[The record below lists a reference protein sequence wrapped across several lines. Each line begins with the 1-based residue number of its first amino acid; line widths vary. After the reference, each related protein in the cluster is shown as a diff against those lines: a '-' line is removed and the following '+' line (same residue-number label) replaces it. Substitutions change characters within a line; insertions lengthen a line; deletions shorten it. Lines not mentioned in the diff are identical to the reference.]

1 MHRSGSSLTASL
13 LQSAGLH
20 IGRNLMEGNEQ
31 NVKGYY
37 ENLDFYDFHR
47 TVLASQGVD
56 ENGWTLQ
63 EKIEVEDRF
72 IEEANEIVERASVS
86 GLWGWKEPRTTL
98 FLEFW
103 ADLLPQANFLLI
115 YRSPWEVVE
124 SLYRQNH
131 GLFKTQPELAVKLW
145 MHYNQKIINFYN
157 HSSSR
162 CLLVNTKTLIQNPAA
177 SIEAINQKFKLHLA
191 PPDARIY
198 DPSLFRSQGL
208 DSYRPSL
215 IESQFP
221 EAVNLYQELDA
232 RAWFPEN
239 TPDLS
244 WRELIKP
251 SPYRVWAFRDWVNV
265 CKLEKENKE
274 QSSQLEQYQGADN
287 QTGTKLDQLQ
297 SRLDATE
304 ALLEQSQSQLQQTE
318 GLLEQSQ
325 SQLHQ
330 AQTELEQFQSQ
341 LQQTEGL
348 LEQSQ
353 SQLDQTEGLLE
364 QFQSQLQQTE
374 GLLKQ
379 SQSQLHQAEGL
390 LEQSQSQLHQ
400 TEGLLEQSQSQ
411 LHQTEGLLE
420 QSQSQLHQAQTELEQ
435 SQSQLHQ
442 AEGLL
447 EQSQSQLHQTEG
459 LLEQSQSQLHQTEGL
474 LEQSQSQLHQAQTEL
489 EQSQSQLQHNH
500 REIEQTKCQV
510 DETESLLKQSQSQ
523 LQDTESSLG
532 ISLSQLLQTRGELE
546 ISQGQHHETKRKL
559 KRSQS
564 QHYKTQEELEQ
575 SQSQLHQKEV
585 LLEQSQSQLHQK
597 EVLLEQSQSQLHQKE
612 VLLEQSQSQ
621 LHQKEVLLEQSQSQI
636 ERLDFQQTI
645 AIKTNGHSNIQYEFL
660 VSEAWYAYHTGA
672 MTNMQDSLKQS
683 LKCSPFSPT
692 NTVSNWLESFTKL
705 SGDKGHNLDTFRLT
719 NLAEWK
725 QLIRLVLNVKPVA
738 VKS

>member
-1 MHRSGSSLTASL
+1 MNNHITAKSDILVIISMHRSGSSLTASL

-37 ENLDFYDFHR
+37 ENLDFYNFHR
-47 TVLASQGVD
+47 RILASQGVD

-63 EKIEVEDRF
+63 EEIEVEDRF
-72 IEEANEIVERASVS
+72 IEEAKEIVDKASVS

-103 ADLLPQANFLLI
+103 AELLPQANFLLI

-162 CLLVNTKTLIQNPAA
+162 CILVNTKTLIQNPAA

-208 DSYRPSL
+208 DSYRPCL

-244 WRELIKP
+244 WREQIKP

-265 CKLEKENKE
+265 CKLEKENQKLC
-274 QSSQLEQYQGADN
+274 SQLEQSQS
-287 QTGTKLDQLQ
+287 QLQ
-297 SRLDATE
+297 QTE
-304 ALLEQSQSQLQQTE
+304 GLLEQSQSQLQQTE

-330 AQTELEQFQSQ
+330 TQA
-341 LQQTEGL
+341 L
-348 LEQSQ
+348 LSN
-353 SQLDQTEGLLE
+353 
-364 QFQSQLQQTE
+364 F
-374 GLLKQ
+374 
-379 SQSQLHQAEGL
+379 
-390 LEQSQSQLHQ
+390 QSQLHQ

-420 QSQSQLHQAQTELEQ
+420 QSQSQLHHAQTELEQ

-442 AEGLL
+442 SQGLL
-447 EQSQSQLHQTEG
+447 EQLQNQFYKTQI
-459 LLEQSQSQLHQTEGL
+459 
-474 LEQSQSQLHQAQTEL
+474 EL
-489 EQSQSQLQHNH
+489 EQSQSQLQHSH
-500 REIEQTKCQV
+500 TEMEQAKAQV
-510 DETESLLKQSQSQ
+510 DETETLLKQSQSQ

-532 ISLSQLLQTRGELE
+532 ICLSQLLQTRVELE
-546 ISQGQHHETKRKL
+546 ISQGQHHESQRKL

-564 QHYKTQEELEQ
+564 QHYKIQEELEQ
-575 SQSQLHQKEV
+575 SQSEYHQKEA
-585 LLEQSQSQLHQK
+585 LLEEHKSLLHQAQQELEQSQSEYHQK
-597 EVLLEQSQSQLHQKE
+597 EELLEQYDSQIQNLQIDLESNVSQLWNTQRE
-612 VLLEQSQSQ
+612 LEDCYHKMQQF
-621 LHQKEVLLEQSQSQI
+621 QSQI
-636 ERLDFQQTI
+636 ERLEFQQTLVI
-645 AIKTNGHSNIQYEFL
+645 NTNGHSKSQYQLL

-672 MTNMQDSLKQS
+672 ITEMQDILKQS

-692 NTVSNWLESFTKL
+692 NTVSHWLESFTKF
-705 SGDKGHNLDTFRLT
+705 SGKTGHNLDTFGLT
-719 NLAEWK
+719 NLVEWK
-725 QLIRLVLNVKPVA
+725 QLMRLVTRVKIV
-738 VKS
+738 

>member
-348 LEQSQ
+348 L
-353 SQLDQTEGLLE
+353 
-364 QFQSQLQQTE
+364 
-374 GLLKQ
+374 KQ

-400 TEGLLEQSQSQ
+400 T
-411 LHQTEGLLE
+411 
-420 QSQSQLHQAQTELEQ
+420 
-435 SQSQLHQ
+435 
-442 AEGLL
+442 EGLL

-585 LLEQSQSQLHQK
+585 LLEQSQSQ
-597 EVLLEQSQSQLHQKE
+597 
-612 VLLEQSQSQ
+612 
-621 LHQKEVLLEQSQSQI
+621 I

>member
-1 MHRSGSSLTASL
+1 MNNHITAKSDILVIISMHRSGSSLTASL

-37 ENLDFYDFHR
+37 ENLDFYNFHR
-47 TVLASQGVD
+47 RILASQGVD

-63 EKIEVEDRF
+63 EEIEVEDRF
-72 IEEANEIVERASVS
+72 IEEAKEIVDKASVS

-103 ADLLPQANFLLI
+103 AELLPQANFLLI

-162 CLLVNTKTLIQNPAA
+162 CILVNTKTLIQNPAA

-208 DSYRPSL
+208 DSYRPCL

-244 WRELIKP
+244 WREQIKP

-265 CKLEKENKE
+265 CKLEKENQKLC
-274 QSSQLEQYQGADN
+274 SQLEQSQS
-287 QTGTKLDQLQ
+287 QLQ
-297 SRLDATE
+297 QTE
-304 ALLEQSQSQLQQTE
+304 GLLEQSQSQLQQTEGLLEQSQSQLQQTE

-330 AQTELEQFQSQ
+330 TQALLSNFQSQ
-341 LQQTEGL
+341 LHQTEGL

-353 SQLDQTEGLLE
+353 SQLHETEGLLE
-364 QFQSQLQQTE
+364 Q
-374 GLLKQ
+374 
-379 SQSQLHQAEGL
+379 SQSQLHETEGL

-420 QSQSQLHQAQTELEQ
+420 QSQSQLHHAQTELEQ

-442 AEGLL
+442 SQGLL
-447 EQSQSQLHQTEG
+447 EQLQNQFYKTQI
-459 LLEQSQSQLHQTEGL
+459 
-474 LEQSQSQLHQAQTEL
+474 EL
-489 EQSQSQLQHNH
+489 EQSQSQLQHSH
-500 REIEQTKCQV
+500 TEMEQAKAQV
-510 DETESLLKQSQSQ
+510 DETETLLKQSQSQ

-532 ISLSQLLQTRGELE
+532 ICLSQLLQTRVELE
-546 ISQGQHHETKRKL
+546 ISQGQHHESQRKL

-564 QHYKTQEELEQ
+564 QHYKIQEELEQ
-575 SQSQLHQKEV
+575 SQSEYHQKEA
-585 LLEQSQSQLHQK
+585 LLEEHKSLLHQAQQELEQSQSEYHQK
-597 EVLLEQSQSQLHQKE
+597 EELLEQYDSQIQNLQIDLESNVSQLWNTQRE
-612 VLLEQSQSQ
+612 LEDCYHKMQQF
-621 LHQKEVLLEQSQSQI
+621 QSQI
-636 ERLDFQQTI
+636 ERLEFQQTLVI
-645 AIKTNGHSNIQYEFL
+645 NTNGHSKSQYQLL

-672 MTNMQDSLKQS
+672 ITEMQDILKQS

-692 NTVSNWLESFTKL
+692 NTVSHWLESFTKF
-705 SGDKGHNLDTFRLT
+705 SGKTGHNLDTFGLT
-719 NLAEWK
+719 NLVEWK
-725 QLIRLVLNVKPVA
+725 QLMRLVTRVKIV
-738 VKS
+738 

>member
-1 MHRSGSSLTASL
+1 MTNHITKSDILVIISMHRSGSSLTASV

-20 IGRNLMEGNEQ
+20 IGRKLIQGDENNI
-31 NVKGYY
+31 KGYY
-37 ENLDFYDFHR
+37 ENLDFNDFHR
-47 TVLASQGVD
+47 RVLASQGVD

-72 IEEANEIVERASVS
+72 REEAKEIVAQASVS
-86 GLWGWKEPRTTL
+86 SVWGWKEPRTTL

-103 ADLLPQANFLLI
+103 ADLLPSANFLLI

-131 GLFKTQPELAVKLW
+131 SLFKDQPELAVKLW
-145 MHYNQKIINFYN
+145 KHYNQKIINFYN

-191 PPDARIY
+191 PPDASIY

-221 EAVNLYQELDA
+221 EAVNLYQELDS
-232 RAWFPEN
+232 RAWFPQN
-239 TPDLS
+239 NPDLS

-265 CKLEKENKE
+265 CKLEKENKKLC
-274 QSSQLEQYQGADN
+274 SQLEQLEQS
-287 QTGTKLDQLQ
+287 QSQLQ
-297 SRLDATE
+297 QTE
-304 ALLEQSQSQLQQTE
+304 NLLEQSQSQLQQTEDLLEQRQSQLYQTEGLLAHFQSQLQQTEGLLEQSQSQLQQTE

-330 AQTELEQFQSQ
+330 
-341 LQQTEGL
+341 TEGL

-353 SQLDQTEGLLE
+353 SQLHQTEGLLE
-364 QFQSQLQQTE
+364 QFQSQLHQT
-374 GLLKQ
+374 
-379 SQSQLHQAEGL
+379 EGL

-420 QSQSQLHQAQTELEQ
+420 QSQSQM
-435 SQSQLHQ
+435 
-442 AEGLL
+442 
-447 EQSQSQLHQTEG
+447 HQTEG
-459 LLEQSQSQLHQTEGL
+459 LLEQSQSQFYKTQI
-474 LEQSQSQLHQAQTEL
+474 EL
-489 EQSQSQLQHNH
+489 EQSQSQLQHSY
-500 REIEQTKCQV
+500 REIEQAKCQV
-510 DETESLLKQSQSQ
+510 DETETLLKQSQSQ
-523 LQDTESSLG
+523 LEQTESSLE
-532 ISLSQLLQTRGELE
+532 IRMSQLLETIAELE
-546 ISQGQHHETKRKL
+546 ISQGQHHETLRKF

-564 QHYKTQEELEQ
+564 QHHKIQEELEQ
-575 SQSQLHQKEV
+575 SQSQHHQTEALLEEYQSLLHQTQQE
-585 LLEQSQSQLHQK
+585 LEQSQSQHHQT
-597 EVLLEQSQSQLHQKE
+597 EALLEEYQSRIQHLQIDLQSKVSQLSNTQRQLEESYYKIHQI
-612 VLLEQSQSQ
+612 
-621 LHQKEVLLEQSQSQI
+621 QSQI
-636 ERLDFQQTI
+636 ERLEFQQAI
-645 AIKTNGHSNIQYEFL
+645 AINTNGDSKSQYVIL
-660 VSEAWYAYHTGA
+660 VWDAWYAYHNGA
-672 MTNMQDSLKQS
+672 MNKMQDSLKQS

-692 NTVSNWLESFTKL
+692 DTVSNWLESFTKF
-705 SGDKGHNLDTFRLT
+705 SGDKGDNLDTLGLT

-725 QLIRLVLNVKPVA
+725 QLMRLVTSVKAVA

>member
-1 MHRSGSSLTASL
+1 MNHHNTAKSDILAIISMHRSGSSLTASL
-13 LQSAGLH
+13 LQSGGLH
-20 IGRNLMEGNEQ
+20 IGRNLMEGDEKNI
-31 NVKGYY
+31 KGYY

-47 TVLASQGVD
+47 AVLASQGVD

-63 EKIEVEDRF
+63 EQIEVEDRF
-72 IEEANEIVERASVS
+72 REEAKEIVDRASVS
-86 GLWGWKEPRTTL
+86 GVWGWKEPRTTL

-103 ADLLPQANFLLI
+103 ADLLPQANFLLM

-145 MHYNQKIINFYN
+145 MHYNKKIITFYN

-191 PPDARIY
+191 PPDAKIY

-265 CKLEKENKE
+265 CKLEKENKKLC
-274 QSSQLEQYQGADN
+274 SQLEQLEQS
-287 QTGTKLDQLQ
+287 QSQLQ
-297 SRLDATE
+297 QTE
-304 ALLEQSQSQLQQTE
+304 GLLEQSQSQLQQTE

-330 AQTELEQFQSQ
+330 TQALLSNFQSQ

-353 SQLDQTEGLLE
+353 SQLQQTEGLLE
-364 QFQSQLQQTE
+364 QSQPQLHPTEDLLEQSQSQLQQTE
-374 GLLKQ
+374 GLLEQ
-379 SQSQLHQAEGL
+379 FQALFYQTQAELEASQSHLQQTEVL
-390 LEQSQSQLHQ
+390 LEQF
-400 TEGLLEQSQSQ
+400 
-411 LHQTEGLLE
+411 
-420 QSQSQLHQAQTELEQ
+420 QAQFYQAQVELEA
-435 SQSQLHQ
+435 SK
-442 AEGLL
+442 
-447 EQSQSQLHQTEG
+447 
-459 LLEQSQSQLHQTEGL
+459 
-474 LEQSQSQLHQAQTEL
+474 
-489 EQSQSQLQHNH
+489 SQLQHSH

-510 DETESLLKQSQSQ
+510 DETETLLKQSQSQ
-523 LQDTESSLG
+523 LQQTESSLG
-532 ISLSQLLQTRGELE
+532 ICMSQLLETRAELE
-546 ISQGQHHETKRKL
+546 ISQGQHHETQRKL

-564 QHYKTQEELEQ
+564 QHHKIQEELEQ
-575 SQSQLHQKEV
+575 SQSQQHQTEALLEEYESQLHHTQQE
-585 LLEQSQSQLHQK
+585 LEQLQSQYHQTEALLEEYESQLYQTQQELEQSQSQQQK
-597 EVLLEQSQSQLHQKE
+597 YESQLNQ
-612 VLLEQSQSQ
+612 
-621 LHQKEVLLEQSQSQI
+621 
-636 ERLDFQQTI
+636 
-645 AIKTNGHSNIQYEFL
+645 
-660 VSEAWYAYHTGA
+660 
-672 MTNMQDSLKQS
+672 
-683 LKCSPFSPT
+683 
-692 NTVSNWLESFTKL
+692 
-705 SGDKGHNLDTFRLT
+705 
-719 NLAEWK
+719 
-725 QLIRLVLNVKPVA
+725 
-738 VKS
+738 